1 MIFKKVSIDS
11 SLLKRLSKEGLV
23 SIEVAKT
30 SDVKILNKDNVENS
44 TNKNSD
50 LKKKKSNN
58 KLSKITKKTITK
70 KSKEKKK
77 NNKVIKSVKSNE
89 RFKTIDD
96 DHKDR
101 TKTKIE
107 VKKKI
112 KKVREKKKKI
122 KIKINKNLCEKKGN
136 DIEPKNYDKNI
147 TEETNEENSIKEV
160 EQKKKKI
167 FDIEQIIKNE
177 ENFKKIKEIKYK
189 IHCSKWN
196 KNNELN
202 ISHNII
208 KSLYDH
214 NFYSP
219 REIQSKT
226 LKHSINEKK
235 DIIVVSK
242 TGTGKTLTFCL
253 PILSNILQNKLK
265 EFHTKNSQ
273 INNSAKKT
281 NKKAGQKFRCLV
293 LVPTR
298 ELAVQILNHF
308 NYVNKYIN
316 IYIITIIGGLNI
328 NKQLR
333 LISKKPEIIICTPGR
348 LKYFLQLEDKIN
360 YLYNMKNVR
369 YFVCDEVDK
378 MIETSFIND
387 IHFISKHLYKCV
399 DEKKKFIQ
407 TFLLSATLSLT
418 VQLHN
423 ENLAKLLNYISIRK
437 DKSYIIDLTN
447 EKDHNQNKIAISNN
461 NDINYNKTTFLP
473 DHLTLNIIKCEK
485 KIILH
490 KLYYLLKLYILKD
503 LPTNKENQVKKIII
517 FLNTIK
523 LVKDVSTIFK
533 YLFFEPGLE
542 SSLPN
547 KYKTNLF
554 LSKKINIYSIH
565 SKQKLKERIQ
575 SISKF
580 TESNNSSILFCT
592 DVMSRGIDLNK
603 CDLIIQLNCPISDIT
618 FIHRSGRTA
627 RNLKSGECIC
637 FITDDEISKWN
648 ISLKKIGLN
657 LENLKEY
664 ENVKTIANNE
674 FSKINKA
681 IGYCNEI
688 LQLQNKIKSN
698 KEKSNLS
705 KLAKDAELSNDDD
718 ITSDSDNPFPKKTN
732 EHIFK
737 NLFRLKKQLYNTL
750 YHK

>member
-1 MIFKKVSIDS
+1 MIFKKVSIDP

-23 SIEVAKT
+23 SVEVAKA
-30 SDVKILNKDNVENS
+30 SDIKILNKDNVEKS
-44 TNKNSD
+44 TKKNKD
-50 LKKKKSNN
+50 LKKKKKNN
-58 KLSKITKKTITK
+58 KLSKVKKKTITK
-70 KSKEKKK
+70 KGKEDKNEKK
-77 NNKVIKSVKSNE
+77 NNEITTSVKSNE
-89 RFKTIDD
+89 TVQTIEDSQED
-96 DHKDR
+96 SPKP
-101 TKTKIE
+101 KVG
-107 VKKKI
+107 VKRKRKR
-112 KKVREKKKKI
+112 VRGKKKKKI
-122 KIKINKNLCEKKGN
+122 KINKSVSEKKEN
-136 DIEPKNYDKNI
+136 NVEPKNYDKDMNNQS
-147 TEETNEENSIKEV
+147 NEEDNIKKDD
-160 EQKKKKI
+160 QKKKKI
-167 FDIEQIIKNE
+167 FDIEEIIKNE
-177 ENFKKIKEIKYK
+177 ENFKNIKEIKYK

-202 ISHNII
+202 IPHTIM

-214 NFYSP
+214 NFFSP
-219 REIQSKT
+219 REIQNKT
-226 LKHSINEKK
+226 LEHSINGKK

-265 EFHTKNSQ
+265 EFHTKKQQ
-273 INNSAKKT
+273 INNNTKKANKKT
-281 NKKAGQKFRCLV
+281 SQKFRCLI

-333 LISKKPEIIICTPGR
+333 LISKKPEIVICTPGR

-360 YLYNMKNVR
+360 YLCNMKNVR

-387 IHFISKHLYKCV
+387 IHFISKHLYKSV

-423 ENLAKLLNYISIRK
+423 ENMAKLLNYVSIRK

-447 EKDHNQNKIAISNN
+447 ENEASQNNMAISNN
-461 NDINYNKTTFLP
+461 NDITHGKTTVLP

-490 KLYYLLKLYILKD
+490 KLYYLLKFYILKD
-503 LPTNKENQVKKIII
+503 LQTNTVKKIII

-533 YLFFEPGLE
+533 YLFFDPGLE
-542 SSLPN
+542 SSIPN

-575 SISKF
+575 SVSKF

-618 FIHRSGRTA
+618 FVHRSGRTA
-627 RNLKSGECIC
+627 RNLKEGECIC
-637 FITDDEISKWN
+637 FITDDEISRWN

-664 ENVKTIANNE
+664 EHVKTIENIE
-674 FSKINKA
+674 FTKINKA

-698 KEKSNLS
+698 KEKMNLN

-718 ITSDSDNPFPKKTN
+718 LTSDSDNPLPKKTN
-732 EHIFK
+732 DHILK
-737 NLFRLKKQLYNTL
+737 NLFRLKKQLYTTL
-750 YHK
+750 YQE

>member
-23 SIEVAKT
+23 SIEVAKA

-44 TNKNSD
+44 TNKNRD
-50 LKKKKSNN
+50 LKKKKNNN
-58 KLSKITKKTITK
+58 KLSKVTKKTITK
-70 KSKEKKK
+70 KEKKTKKK
-77 NNKVIKSVKSNE
+77 NIKKNNNNDSDSDKASKSVKPNE
-89 RFKTIDD
+89 TFKTIED

-107 VKKKI
+107 VKKKR
-112 KKVREKKKKI
+112 KKVRGKKKNKV
-122 KIKINKNLCEKKGN
+122 KIKINKDKNKSENSSGKKEN
-136 DIEPKNYDKNI
+136 DVEPQNYDKNMSKQS
-147 TEETNEENSIKEV
+147 NEENNIKEV

-177 ENFKKIKEIKYK
+177 ENFKNIKEIKYK

-226 LKHSINEKK
+226 LQHSINEKK

-265 EFHTKNSQ
+265 EFHTKNNK
-273 INNSAKKT
+273 INNSEKKANKKTDKKT
-281 NKKAGQKFRCLV
+281 NKKTGQKFRCLV

-437 DKSYIIDLTN
+437 NKSYIIDLTN
-447 EKDHNQNKIAISNN
+447 EKDHDQNKILTFNN
-461 NDINYNKTTFLP
+461 NDINYNNSTFLP

-503 LPTNKENQVKKIII
+503 LPTNKENKIKKIII

-533 YLFFEPGLE
+533 YLFFESGLE

-547 KYKTNLF
+547 KYKTNLS

-575 SISKF
+575 SVSKF

-627 RNLKSGECIC
+627 RNLKSGKKRRK
-637 FITDDEISKWN
+637 ISTQ
-648 ISLKKIGLN
+648 
-657 LENLKEY
+657 
-664 ENVKTIANNE
+664 KTPSIM
-674 FSKINKA
+674 
-681 IGYCNEI
+681 
-688 LQLQNKIKSN
+688 
-698 KEKSNLS
+698 
-705 KLAKDAELSNDDD
+705 
-718 ITSDSDNPFPKKTN
+718 
-732 EHIFK
+732 
-737 NLFRLKKQLYNTL
+737 
-750 YHK
+750 